1 MAHRKRTLLPIGIHL
16 GAEAVNMVQLD
27 QAEGDVRVVSKAS
40 LSYPRRVPSD
50 LPDLDAEGEVADMS
64 KEEEDAQYEL
74 ALSFIRKKITSNGF
88 RNKDAVISL
97 PSRHLVIQHVRLAA
111 MQPEE
116 MAAALMYELRGKLP
130 FEPQQAVVRHIVA
143 GTVSENNEA
152 KQDVIVLA
160 ARRSVVEKHVAGMA
174 HLGLRVVGVGAEPC
188 AMCYPYGFAAAHA
201 SPSQEGPPT
210 LMIVHLGASRIHV
223 AILRAQETTFVKE
236 VLQGTSHLTKS
247 LAKAQN
253 MPVDSAVALR
263 ASWCEKPGPEH
274 LQAAVEA
281 YKSIR
286 PVLEHLC
293 DEIESCMRYHAS
305 LARGARVDR
314 LYFVGPDA
322 RDRGLVH
329 VLSAHLAVP
338 CDLGDPVGAITGHGD
353 REHAEP
359 EMAVAAG
366 LSLFGAQ

>member
-1 MAHRKRTLLPIGIHL
+1 MAHHKRTLLPVGIHF
-16 GAEAVNMVQLD
+16 GAEAVHMVQLE
-27 QAEGDVRVVSKAS
+27 QAENDVQMVSKAS
-40 LSYPRRVPSD
+40 LYYPRGVSND
-50 LPDLDAEGEVADMS
+50 LPAIDAEGEVAEVS
-64 KEEEDAQYEL
+64 KEEEDAQCEL
-74 ALSFIRKKITSNGF
+74 ALSFVRQKITSNGF
-88 RNKDAVISL
+88 RSKDAVISL
-97 PSRHLVIQHVRLAA
+97 PSRHLLIQHVRLAA

-116 MAAALMYELRGKLP
+116 MMAALLYQLRGKLP
-130 FEPQQAVVRHIVA
+130 FDPQQAVVRHIVA
-143 GTVSENNEA
+143 GTVSENNET

-160 ARRSVVEKHVAGMA
+160 ARRSIVEKHVAGMA
-174 HLGLRVVGVGAEPC
+174 RLGVRVIGVGAEPC

-201 SPSQEGPPT
+201 PPSQEGPPT

-247 LAKAQN
+247 LAKARN
-253 MPVDSAVALR
+253 MPVHAAIAMR

-281 YKSIR
+281 YKNIR

-293 DEIESCMRYHAS
+293 DEIEACMRYHAS

-353 REHAEP
+353 RERAEP
-359 EMAVAAG
+359 ELAVAAG

>member
-16 GAEAVNMVQLD
+16 GAEAVHMVQLD
-27 QAEGDVRVVSKAS
+27 QAEGDVQVVSKAS
-40 LSYPRRVPSD
+40 LYYPRGVSSD
-50 LPDLDAEGEVADMS
+50 LPTIDAEGEFQALS
-64 KEEEDAQYEL
+64 TEEEDAKYKL

-88 RNKDAVISL
+88 RGKDAAISL
-97 PSRHLVIQHVRLAA
+97 PSRHLAIQHVRLAA

-116 MAAALMYELRGKLP
+116 MMAALLYELRGKLP
-130 FEPQQAVVRHIVA
+130 FDPQQAVVRHIVA
-143 GTVSENNEA
+143 GTVSENNET

-160 ARRSVVEKHVAGMA
+160 ARRSVVEKYVAGMA
-174 HLGLRVVGVGAEPC
+174 RLGLHVIGVGAEPC

-201 SPSQEGPPT
+201 PPSQEGPPT
-210 LMIVHLGASRIHV
+210 LMIVHLGASTIHV
-223 AILRAQETTFVKE
+223 AIVRAHETTFVKE

-247 LAKAQN
+247 LAKARN
-253 MPVDSAVALR
+253 MPVDGAAALR
-263 ASWCEKPGPEH
+263 ASWCEKPSPAH
-274 LQAAVEA
+274 LEAAVEA
-281 YKSIR
+281 YNSIR

-322 RDRGLVH
+322 RDRGLVR
-329 VLSAHLAVP
+329 VLGAHLAVP
-338 CDLGDPVGAITGHGD
+338 CDLGDPIGVIRGCED

-359 EMAVAAG
+359 EMAVSAG
-366 LSLFGAQ
+366 LSLFSAQ